1 MEHPLTEKKFT
12 ISVWVKKSL
21 VNSAN
26 GQYIWNRYD
35 CTDNRLQIYFQASGE
50 DTLGL
55 CNVAGGSANAFL
67 LTNRKFRDSHAWY
80 HIYYAVDTTQSTA

>member
-1 MEHPLTEKKFT
+1 MASTYLQRTFGTPTNRKKFT

-26 GQYIWNRYD
+26 GQYIWNGYYS
-35 CTDNRLQIYFQASGE
+35 TDNRLQIYFQASGE

-55 CNVAGGSANAFL
+55 F
-67 LTNRKFRDSHAWY
+67 
-80 HIYYAVDTTQSTA
+80 STISMLHSSRIR